1 MERAT
6 CERQKT
12 VTLVNSTYPIWGK
25 KDQIGRS
32 YWGVSHFWNM
42 DVSKN
47 CISNQDL
54 SRLEW
59 DGNEVH
65 FGAETKQEVRN
76 VLKNTIGILPF
87 LEEWA
92 RIKIPTGHLLFASY
106 DNGDMQIVDEGELPI
121 KSITLRF
128 WADRGNNSVI
138 NLSDFDNW
146 DQPAIIVRCNFQ

>member
-1 MERAT
+1 MRMNHAMQCLLQEYGIDEPNAIP
-6 CERQKT
+6 Q
-12 VTLVNSTYPIWGK
+12 NSTYPIWGK

-59 DGNEVH
+59 DGNEVY

-76 VLKNTIGILPF
+76 ILKNTIGILPF
-87 LEEWA
+87 WKNELESKYPQA
-92 RIKIPTGHLLFASY
+92 TFYLPLMITVICKLLTKASC
-106 DNGDMQIVDEGELPI
+106 
-121 KSITLRF
+121 R
-128 WADRGNNSVI
+128 
-138 NLSDFDNW
+138 
-146 DQPAIIVRCNFQ
+146 

>member
-1 MERAT
+1 MRMNHAMQCLLQEYGIDEPNAIP
-6 CERQKT
+6 Q
-12 VTLVNSTYPIWGK
+12 NSTYPIWGK

-59 DGNEVH
+59 DGNEVY

-76 VLKNTIGILPF
+76 ILKNTIGILHF
-87 LEEWA
+87 WKNELESKYPQA
-92 RIKIPTGHLLFASY
+92 TFYLPLMITVICKLLTKASC
-106 DNGDMQIVDEGELPI
+106 
-121 KSITLRF
+121 R
-128 WADRGNNSVI
+128 
-138 NLSDFDNW
+138 
-146 DQPAIIVRCNFQ
+146 